1 MNNKKFDK
9 STLEICEV
17 WANRYKPHDYH
28 PVEYPD
34 PYEQIEVLGIDWACN
49 LGWGRYELFFKE
61 NGTKIVATSE
71 HMDSNDNKDFL
82 RALLEKV
89 CDMAEIVE

>member
-9 STLEICEV
+9 STLEICEI
-17 WANRYKPHDYH
+17 WANRFKPHDYA
-28 PVEYPD
+28 PSELSD
-34 PYEQIEVLGIDWACN
+34 SDKEIEVLGIDWACN

-61 NGTKIVATSE
+61 NGTKIIATSE

-82 RALLEKV
+82 RALLEKI
-89 CDMAEIVE
+89 CDMVEIVE

>member
-1 MNNKKFDK
+1 MKNKNFDK
-9 STLEICEV
+9 STLEIEV
-17 WANRYKPHDYH
+17 WANRFKPHDYIPSEH
-28 PVEYPD
+28 QDSDKE
-34 PYEQIEVLGIDWACN
+34 IEVLGIDWACN

-61 NGTKIVATSE
+61 NGTKIIATSE

-82 RALLEKV
+82 RALLEKI

>member
-9 STLEICEV
+9 STLEICEI
-17 WANRYKPHDYH
+17 WANRFKPHAYV
-28 PVEYPD
+28 PS
-34 PYEQIEVLGIDWACN
+34 EQSYSDKEIEVLGIDWACN

-61 NGTKIVATSE
+61 DGTKIVATSE
-71 HMDSNDNKDFL
+71 HMDNNDNKDFL
-82 RALLEKV
+82 RALLEKI

>member
-1 MNNKKFDK
+1 MKNKKFDK
-9 STLEICEV
+9 STLEICEI
-17 WANRYKPHDYH
+17 WANRFKPHDYVPSEH
-28 PVEYPD
+28 QYSDKE
-34 PYEQIEVLGIDWACN
+34 IEVLGIDWACN

-61 NGTKIVATSE
+61 NGTKIIATSE

>member
-9 STLEICEV
+9 STLEVEV
-17 WANRYKPHDYH
+17 WANRFKPHDYI
-28 PVEYPD
+28 PSEQPD
-34 PYEQIEVLGIDWACN
+34 SDEEIQVLGIDWACN

-61 NGTKIVATSE
+61 DGTKIIATSE
-71 HMDSNDNKDFL
+71 HMDNNDNKDFL
-82 RALLEKV
+82 RALLEKI

>member
-1 MNNKKFDK
+1 MKNKKFDK
-9 STLEICEV
+9 STLEICEIQ
-17 WANRYKPHDYH
+17 ANRYKPNNYTPSELSDSDK
-28 PVEYPD
+28 E
-34 PYEQIEVLGIDWACN
+34 IEVLGIDWACN

-61 NGTKIVATSE
+61 DGTKIIATSE

>member
-9 STLEICEV
+9 STLEVCEI
-17 WANRYKPHDYH
+17 WANRQKAYDCP
-28 PVEYPD
+28 P
-34 PYEQIEVLGIDWACN
+34 IEVLGIDWACN

-61 NGTKIVATSE
+61 NGTKIIAISE

-82 RALLEKV
+82 RALLEKI

>member
-1 MNNKKFDK
+1 MKNKKFDK

-17 WANRYKPHDYH
+17 WANRFKPHDYN
-28 PVEYPD
+28 PSELSD
-34 PYEQIEVLGIDWACN
+34 SDKEIEVLGIDWDCN
-49 LGWGRYELFFKE
+49 LGFGRYELFFKE
-61 NGTKIVATSE
+61 NGTKIIATSE

-82 RALLEKV
+82 RALLEKI

>member
-9 STLEICEV
+9 STLEICEI

-34 PYEQIEVLGIDWACN
+34 PDEQIEVLGIDWSCN
-49 LGWGRYELFFKE
+49 L
-61 NGTKIVATSE
+61 
-71 HMDSNDNKDFL
+71 
-82 RALLEKV
+82 
-89 CDMAEIVE
+89 

>member
-9 STLEICEV
+9 STLEICEI
-17 WANRYKPHDYH
+17 WANRYKPHDYT
-28 PVEYPD
+28 PSELSD
-34 PYEQIEVLGIDWACN
+34 SDKEIEVLGIDWACN

-61 NGTKIVATSE
+61 DGTKIVATSE

-82 RALLEKV
+82 RALLEKI

>member
-1 MNNKKFDK
+1 MKNKKFDK
-9 STLEICEV
+9 STLEICEI
-17 WANRYKPHDYH
+17 WANRFKPRDHVPSEQSD
-28 PVEYPD
+28 PD
-34 PYEQIEVLGIDWACN
+34 KQIEVLGIDWACN

-61 NGTKIVATSE
+61 DGTKIIATSE

-82 RALLEKV
+82 RALLEKI

>member
-9 STLEICEV
+9 STLEIGGI
-17 WANRYKPHDYH
+17 WANRYKPHDYR
-28 PVEYPD
+28 PLEYADPD
-34 PYEQIEVLGIDWACN
+34 EQIEVLGIDWDCN
-49 LGWGRYELFFKE
+49 LGWGRYELFFE
-61 NGTKIVATSE
+61 EDGTKIIATSE
-71 HMDSNDNKDFL
+71 HMDTNDNKDFL

>member
-1 MNNKKFDK
+1 MKNKKFDK
-9 STLEICEV
+9 STLEICEI

-28 PVEYPD
+28 PVEHPD
-34 PYEQIEVLGIDWACN
+34 PDKETQVLGIDWDCN

-61 NGTKIVATSE
+61 NGTKIIATSE

-82 RALLEKV
+82 RALLEKI

>member
-1 MNNKKFDK
+1 MKNKKFDK
-9 STLEICEV
+9 STLEICEI
-17 WANRYKPHDYH
+17 WANRYKPHDSDK
-28 PVEYPD
+28 E
-34 PYEQIEVLGIDWACN
+34 IEVLGIDWACN

-61 NGTKIVATSE
+61 NGTKIIATSE

-82 RALLEKV
+82 RALLEKI

>member
-1 MNNKKFDK
+1 MKNKKFDK
-9 STLEICEV
+9 STLEVEV
-17 WANRYKPHDYH
+17 WVNKFRPNDYIPSEH
-28 PVEYPD
+28 PDSDKET
-34 PYEQIEVLGIDWACN
+34 QVLGIDWICD

-61 NGTKIVATSE
+61 NGTKIIATSE

-82 RALLEKV
+82 RALLEKI

>member
-1 MNNKKFDK
+1 MNNKTFDK
-9 STLEICEV
+9 STLEVEV
-17 WANRYKPHDYH
+17 WANRFKPHDYI
-28 PVEYPD
+28 PSEQPD
-34 PYEQIEVLGIDWACN
+34 SDEEIQVLGIDWACN

-61 NGTKIVATSE
+61 DGTKIIATSE

-82 RALLEKV
+82 HALLEKI

>member
-1 MNNKKFDK
+1 MKNKKFDK
-9 STLEICEV
+9 STLEICEI
-17 WANRYKPHDYH
+17 WANRFKPHYYIPSEHSD
-28 PVEYPD
+28 PD
-34 PYEQIEVLGIDWACN
+34 KQIEVLGIDWACN
-49 LGWGRYELFFKE
+49 LGWGRYELFFE
-61 NGTKIVATSE
+61 EDGTKIVATSE

>member
-9 STLEICEV
+9 STLEVEV
-17 WANRYKPHDYH
+17 WANRFKPHDYTPSEH
-28 PVEYPD
+28 PDSDKET
-34 PYEQIEVLGIDWACN
+34 EVLGIDWACN

-61 NGTKIVATSE
+61 NGTKIIATSE
-71 HMDSNDNKDFL
+71 YMDSNDNKDFL
-82 RALLEKV
+82 RALLEKI

>member
-1 MNNKKFDK
+1 MNNKSFDK
-9 STLEICEV
+9 STLEVEV
-17 WANRYKPHDYH
+17 WANRFKPNDHIPSEH
-28 PVEYPD
+28 PD
-34 PYEQIEVLGIDWACN
+34 PDKETQVLGIDWDCN
-49 LGWGRYELFFKE
+49 LGWGRYELFFE
-61 NGTKIVATSE
+61 EDGTKIIATSE

>member
-1 MNNKKFDK
+1 MKNKKFDK
-9 STLEICEV
+9 STLEVEV
-17 WANRYKPHDYH
+17 WANRFKPQDYV
-28 PVEYPD
+28 PSEYPD
-34 PYEQIEVLGIDWACN
+34 SDKETQVLGIDWACN

-61 NGTKIVATSE
+61 NGTKIIATSE

-82 RALLEKV
+82 RALLEKI